1 MQLRVRNYSTSKFQV
16 AMINQS
22 FEEQQKQTKLYAS
35 PGLKDLFYSQPNTTE
50 DRVAVKNFDKE
61 AVNTAKHSLLV
72 ASDTHK
78 SDCSEGLFPADLLLA
93 GISTNSVISKES
105 LTVGSPWT
113 TCQG

>member
-1 MQLRVRNYSTSKFQV
+1 
-16 AMINQS
+16 MINQS

-35 PGLKDLFYSQPNTTE
+35 PGLKDLFYSQPNTTD

-61 AVNTAKHSLLV
+61 LISTAKHSLLI

-78 SDCSEGLFPADLLLA
+78 SDCSEGPLFPADLLLTSV
-93 GISTNSVISKES
+93 STNSIISKES

-113 TCQG
+113 VCQG